1 MLQNKSI
8 IIFGGSSGIG
18 LAIAQAAA
26 EEGANVTSV
35 SRSQEKLNAAKEKIS
50 GNVKTV
56 SLDINDESAVKH
68 FFEAHEKFD
77 HLVMTAG
84 SAIFR
89 GLDDMSVTEAKDD
102 FDNFFWR
109 AFIIVKYGVPKI
121 NSSGS
126 ILLTSGNIAAK
137 PLKGA
142 PILSA
147 AANAIEGF
155 AKALAIDIAP
165 IRVNVLSP
173 SFTRTP
179 LLGDNPEQN
188 YAEAINKLLIKRIAE
203 PEEMAHSALYLL
215 NNNYVTGQILR
226 VEGGALLS

>member
-1 MLQNKSI
+1 MLKNKSVL
-8 IIFGGSSGIG
+8 IFGGSSGIG

-26 EEGANVTSV
+26 QEGANVTIV
-35 SRSQEKLNAAKEKIS
+35 SRSKEKLNAAKEKIS
-50 GNVKTV
+50 GHVKTV

-68 FFEAHEKFD
+68 FFEHHEKFD
-77 HLVMTAG
+77 HLITTAG
-84 SAIFR
+84 SPNFR
-89 GLDDMSVTEAKDD
+89 SIDNMNVAEAKED
-102 FDNFFWR
+102 FDNLFWR
-109 AFIIVKYGVPKI
+109 AFTIAKYGIPKL
-121 NSSGS
+121 NLSGS

-155 AKALAIDIAP
+155 AKALAIDLAP

-188 YAEAINKLLIKRIAE
+188 YAEAINKLLIKRLAE
-203 PEEMAHSALYLL
+203 PEEMAHTALYLL
-215 NNNYVTGQILR
+215 NNNYITGQILR
-226 VEGGALLS
+226 VEGGALLT